1 MECAWSVESNSVTH
15 TLNLYFSR
23 SFIFFFFH
31 IVIIF
36 TNLHSSPGI
45 ASLFFF
51 ITGNFKQMKILLLI
65 SCSCSV
71 LGFSP
76 TISILKSSLLPKID
90 STSSAL
96 FVSDPGSS
104 VDLAVEGSRRLF
116 YLWFFGGSG
125 GAGLGISAFPG
136 MYQRFKNVQKLKGQ
150 GPTAGGENLGIS
162 PLCGLP
168 EDLKIKDVQKILN
181 KKMTVEQ
188 IVKKGPQDSFW
199 AQKGYL
205 RVEAFQAANKDCNP
219 LAVRAI
225 FDAMSTGTSN
235 VEPYVA
241 QAYLDEFRKD
251 LETFKKTLLF
261 SKFKGY
267 VAIGT
272 VLGLLG
278 LTASVCAESFADGW
292 FPNWPGRENF
302 PLSLFTSPG
311 ILSIKDYWI

>member
-1 MECAWSVESNSVTH
+1 M
-15 TLNLYFSR
+15 
-23 SFIFFFFH
+23 
-31 IVIIF
+31 
-36 TNLHSSPGI
+36 
-45 ASLFFF
+45 
-51 ITGNFKQMKILLLI
+51 MKTFMLIL
-65 SCSCSV
+65 CSCLAS
-71 LGFSP
+71 GFSP
-76 TISILKSSLLPKID
+76 TASILKTASNLNKVPSN
-90 STSSAL
+90 TSAL
-96 FVSDPGSS
+96 KVLDPSSS
-104 VDLAVEGSRRLF
+104 VDLAIEGSRRLF

-136 MYQRFKNVQKLKGQ
+136 MYQRFLSVQRLKGQ
-150 GPTAGGENLGIS
+150 GPTLGGENLGVS

-168 EDLKIKDVQKILN
+168 EDLKVKDVQKILN

-188 IVKKGPQDSFW
+188 IVKKGPQESFW

-241 QAYLDEFRKD
+241 QAYLDEFRND
-251 LETFKKTLLF
+251 LESFKKTLLF
-261 SKFKGY
+261 SKVKGY

-278 LTASVCAESFADGW
+278 LTASVCAESLADGW
-292 FPNWPGRENF
+292 FPDWPGRDNF
-302 PLSLFTSPG
+302 PISLFTNPG